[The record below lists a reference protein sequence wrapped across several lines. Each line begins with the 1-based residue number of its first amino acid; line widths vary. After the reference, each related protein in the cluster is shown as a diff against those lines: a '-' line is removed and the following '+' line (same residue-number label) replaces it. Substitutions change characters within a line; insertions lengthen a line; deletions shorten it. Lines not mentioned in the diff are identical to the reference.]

1 VSEKLLWTT
10 EEVALMYGLTSDYLR
25 RLRSNEAGPVFVRIG
40 RMVRY
45 RLADIQRWIEIA
57 AIEVTPKRAS

>member
-1 VSEKLLWTT
+1 
-10 EEVALMYGLTSDYLR
+10 MYGLTSDYLR